1 MIGLVQYKEALLVY
15 AMLLCRK
22 KYQVV
27 HALRLVP
34 RFVSIVLL
42 TSLNFSYAGVIACKH
57 QRYLPAIHVREIQ
70 GEGEK
75 QYFSCTLLFPMICL
89 DDDGLRFFFI

>member
-34 RFVSIVLL
+34 RFISIVLL

-57 QRYLPAIHVREIQ
+57 QRYLRAIHVREIQ

-75 QYFSCTLLFPMICL
+75 QYFLVPSCFPPYV
-89 DDDGLRFFFI
+89 